1 MFWVNCVVVIFT
13 SLRFEL
19 KYSILNRKRVHEYEQ
34 IVVTPSCPGV
44 DAVVSQLN
52 DENEDFSSR
61 RRYHQSSYVQGRYV
75 DDV

>member
-1 MFWVNCVVVIFT
+1 MFWVCVSVVVVLFAF
-13 SLRFEL
+13 SLL
-19 KYSILNRKRVHEYEQ
+19 IQPLNRKRTHEYEQ

-44 DAVVSQLN
+44 DVASTQLN